1 MACDGKSDALEVI
14 HNNFAQL
21 KIITRFYCGGIGV
34 ALFSMGILS
43 FCHIHKTVP
52 NARLKKRPRLLIRA
66 CIAITI
72 ICLPLAKTLTSLQ
85 LIAVTTSLVALSLI
99 TDLFG
104 NSFSGDQFWTGGW
117 CDESKKNIN
126 YTANVSLGKRK
137 KQDLIKALHMGEKVR
152 LEDLLRRRS
161 ATGSIASEKA
171 KDEEWQHVQL

>member
-1 MACDGKSDALEVI
+1 
-14 HNNFAQL
+14 
-21 KIITRFYCGGIGV
+21 
-34 ALFSMGILS
+34 MGILS

-66 CIAITI
+66 CIAIAI

-85 LIAVTTSLVALSLI
+85 LIATTTGLVALSLI

-104 NSFSGDQFWTGGW
+104 NSFSGDEFWTGGW
-117 CDESKKNIN
+117 CDESKKNVN
-126 YTANVSLGKRK
+126 YTANVSLGKRR

-161 ATGSIASEKA
+161 SAGSTASVKA
-171 KDEEWQHVQL
+171 KDEEWQHVHL